1 MAKTWNARKN
11 KYHAFFQIIAALL
24 NSFIK
29 EYKFHLKNYK
39 YRFDKWNA
47 NDYEKINNLTIKK
60 LIKKFSNNKIKE
72 IIDNIEDDNKLKMIF
87 DLKFNEFFNVNL
99 NKKELYEN
107 YKLEKKTKKKFKRLT
122 NEKFFSLNKDNN
134 NIIIFK
140 NKNNNN
146 NNNNKIFLIKK
157 IYLFE
162 ICDSFE
168 YKNAQI
174 IKKTIKFEYLKKFIC
189 EKWIDFIDNIINDKE
204 KNVEIINN
212 STKETSFNDNNNN
225 QYDKYLEGLNTENDN
240 IDLNKSD
247 LFAFNL
253 LDSNWNNLELYSLY

>member
-1 MAKTWNARKN
+1 MK
-11 KYHAFFQIIAALL
+11 II
-24 NSFIK
+24 N
-29 EYKFHLKNYK
+29 LK
-39 YRFDKWNA
+39 
-47 NDYEKINNLTIKK
+47 
-60 LIKKFSNNKIKE
+60 
-72 IIDNIEDDNKLKMIF
+72 
-87 DLKFNEFFNVNL
+87 
-99 NKKELYEN
+99 
-107 YKLEKKTKKKFKRLT
+107 KKTKKKFKRLT

-140 NKNNNN
+140 NKNNN

-212 STKETSFNDNNNN
+212 STKETSFNDYNNN

-247 LFAFNL
+247 LFAFNIS
-253 LDSNWNNLELYSLY
+253 DSNWNIFLNYMAYIRLINN

>member
-107 YKLEKKTKKKFKRLT
+107 YNLKKK
-122 NEKFFSLNKDNN
+122 
-134 NIIIFK
+134 
-140 NKNNNN
+140 
-146 NNNNKIFLIKK
+146 
-157 IYLFE
+157 
-162 ICDSFE
+162 
-168 YKNAQI
+168 
-174 IKKTIKFEYLKKFIC
+174 LKK
-189 EKWIDFIDNIINDKE
+189 
-204 KNVEIINN
+204 
-212 STKETSFNDNNNN
+212 
-225 QYDKYLEGLNTENDN
+225 
-240 IDLNKSD
+240 
-247 LFAFNL
+247 NL
-253 LDSNWNNLELYSLY
+253 KD